1 MEIQAN
7 LKLFKILGDDTRL
20 KLLAILRKS
29 EFTVS
34 ELVHILGLHQSNISR
49 HLTQLRDAKLVQDR
63 REGTLVYYRWSEKL
77 NDSNEISSLI
87 LSAWTN
93 HDEKIILDSKMNEA
107 LELRKSQSK
116 SFFDLVAGQY
126 QEIAQVGGGAQGL
139 IHAMAL
145 LIQSRCAAD
154 IGCGEGYLSQ
164 TLAMNCNSVIAIDQS
179 QKMLDVLIENSD
191 KDGIFNIDARL
202 GDIEDLPIQAAECD
216 LLFLSQV
223 LHHAATPEKVL
234 REAHR
239 VLEKNGRI
247 VILDLLSH
255 DQEWVRE
262 KMGDL
267 WLGFDINQLKNLLE
281 LVGFNVIQKK
291 IIPIEGGL
299 PLILLNG
306 IRL

>member
-1 MEIQAN
+1 VEIQAN

-77 NDSNEISSLI
+77 NSSNEISSLI

-93 HDEKIILDSKMNEA
+93 HDEKILLDSKMNEA

-164 TLAMNCNSVIAIDQS
+164 TLAMNCKSVIAVDQS

-216 LLFLSQV
+216 LLFFIASF
-223 LHHAATPEKVL
+223 TPRSHT
-234 REAHR
+234 REGSAR
-239 VLEKNGRI
+239 
-247 VILDLLSH
+247 SS
-255 DQEWVRE
+255 
-262 KMGDL
+262 
-267 WLGFDINQLKNLLE
+267 
-281 LVGFNVIQKK
+281 
-291 IIPIEGGL
+291 
-299 PLILLNG
+299 
-306 IRL
+306 